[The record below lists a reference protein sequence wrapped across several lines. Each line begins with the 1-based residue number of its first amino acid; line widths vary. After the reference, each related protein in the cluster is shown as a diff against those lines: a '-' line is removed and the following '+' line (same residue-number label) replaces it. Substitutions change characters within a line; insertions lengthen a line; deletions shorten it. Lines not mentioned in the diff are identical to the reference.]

1 MGLKNDIKFKI
12 LQELM
17 QETNIERPIS
27 IWKLR
32 DAVYGEISVEGD
44 KEKKKNKRD
53 NQIRTV
59 KKDVFELEAEG
70 IVTIT
75 EMDEDGKIDN
85 KKNIICYKHPLSQKK
100 LPFLIEHTFTM
111 TATMEEKQEIIRD
124 LIMEISIPALLKMST
139 TVSPSISSNPSARK
153 IPTLL
158 ILSSVPVS
166 AYPVISC

>member
-44 KEKKKNKRD
+44 KKKKNKRD

-59 KKDVFELEAEG
+59 KKDVFELETEG
-70 IVTIT
+70 IVTIA
-75 EMDEDGKIDN
+75 EM
-85 KKNIICYKHPLSQKK
+85 
-100 LPFLIEHTFTM
+100 M
-111 TATMEEKQEIIRD
+111 RMER
-124 LIMEISIPALLKMST
+124 
-139 TVSPSISSNPSARK
+139 
-153 IPTLL
+153 
-158 ILSSVPVS
+158 
-166 AYPVISC
+166 

>member
-124 LIMEISIPALLKMST
+124 LITCAGVGNTADGRRRGRPPSR
-139 TVSPSISSNPSARK
+139 TVPLYKSA
-153 IPTLL
+153 
-158 ILSSVPVS
+158 
-166 AYPVISC
+166 

>member
-59 KKDVFELEAEG
+59 KKDVFEMEAVG
-70 IVTIT
+70 R
-75 EMDEDGKIDN
+75 DG
-85 KKNIICYKHPLSQKK
+85 
-100 LPFLIEHTFTM
+100 
-111 TATMEEKQEIIRD
+111 
-124 LIMEISIPALLKMST
+124 
-139 TVSPSISSNPSARK
+139 
-153 IPTLL
+153 
-158 ILSSVPVS
+158 
-166 AYPVISC
+166 

>member
-53 NQIRTV
+53 N
-59 KKDVFELEAEG
+59 
-70 IVTIT
+70 
-75 EMDEDGKIDN
+75 
-85 KKNIICYKHPLSQKK
+85 
-100 LPFLIEHTFTM
+100 
-111 TATMEEKQEIIRD
+111 
-124 LIMEISIPALLKMST
+124 
-139 TVSPSISSNPSARK
+139 
-153 IPTLL
+153 
-158 ILSSVPVS
+158 
-166 AYPVISC
+166 

>member
-1 MGLKNDIKFKI
+1 MGLKDDIKFKI

-59 KKDVFELEAEG
+59 KRMSLNWKRKASLRSPRW
-70 IVTIT
+70 
-75 EMDEDGKIDN
+75 MR
-85 KKNIICYKHPLSQKK
+85 
-100 LPFLIEHTFTM
+100 
-111 TATMEEKQEIIRD
+111 MER
-124 LIMEISIPALLKMST
+124 
-139 TVSPSISSNPSARK
+139 
-153 IPTLL
+153 
-158 ILSSVPVS
+158 
-166 AYPVISC
+166 

>member
-1 MGLKNDIKFKI
+1 MNGQHDFFNVESVIQITPITVRMTSTKKKDRKFNVTRGKSSNWILRLSGGIQTMGLKNDIKFKI

-59 KKDVFELEAEG
+59 KRMSLNWKRKASLRSPRW
-70 IVTIT
+70 
-75 EMDEDGKIDN
+75 MR
-85 KKNIICYKHPLSQKK
+85 
-100 LPFLIEHTFTM
+100 
-111 TATMEEKQEIIRD
+111 MER
-124 LIMEISIPALLKMST
+124 
-139 TVSPSISSNPSARK
+139 
-153 IPTLL
+153 
-158 ILSSVPVS
+158 
-166 AYPVISC
+166 

>member
-44 KEKKKNKRD
+44 KEKKKKNKRD

-75 EMDEDGKIDN
+75 EMR
-85 KKNIICYKHPLSQKK
+85 
-100 LPFLIEHTFTM
+100 
-111 TATMEEKQEIIRD
+111 MER
-124 LIMEISIPALLKMST
+124 
-139 TVSPSISSNPSARK
+139 
-153 IPTLL
+153 
-158 ILSSVPVS
+158 
-166 AYPVISC
+166 

>member
-59 KKDVFELEAEG
+59 KKDVFELEAED
-70 IVTIT
+70 VA
-75 EMDEDGKIDN
+75 EN
-85 KKNIICYKHPLSQKK
+85 KRHDDHHQQRVQHAPCN
-100 LPFLIEHTFTM
+100 T
-111 TATMEEKQEIIRD
+111 
-124 LIMEISIPALLKMST
+124 
-139 TVSPSISSNPSARK
+139 
-153 IPTLL
+153 
-158 ILSSVPVS
+158 
-166 AYPVISC
+166 